1 MYYHD
6 LISRIRRSPNS
17 VAPSYVFACDLTHAH
32 MRGSEWVYAILL
44 RVCMYITMHNAYV
57 MYVACV
63 HGDFSLGFELALR
76 NWLCT

>member
-17 VAPSYVFACDLTHAH
+17 VAPLYMLRAILHTHTY
-32 MRGSEWVYAILL
+32 GSEWVYAILL
-44 RVCMYITMHNAYV
+44 RVYMYITMHNAYV